1 VTYGSAPAARPAP
14 APGNA
19 ARPALLGSGRH
30 LPAAGHGSVRLGV
43 ASYPEWVIG
52 ASPAAEELGPPGRGF
67 GRGLITVRGPHF
79 YRPLVSPVFL
89 ANRASFS
96 GHPVL
101 RPLQQQG
108 PQPALPQTGDQQRPG
123 FFGEALLE
131 IGQHPLQGVPQGF
144 EAVFSAVLPA
154 QRPPQQGAVE
164 VHAAGVAEGA
174 GEELPGAAHEAGAFL
189 AGAQFDVLQDISEA
203 SPEVLGA

>member
-1 VTYGSAPAARPAP
+1 MTYGSAPGARPAP

-101 RPLQQQG
+101 RPLQQSG
-108 PQPALPQTGDQQRPG
+108 WPEAWREWVRRPRCFWLRTRG
-123 FFGEALLE
+123 M
-131 IGQHPLQGVPQGF
+131 
-144 EAVFSAVLPA
+144 
-154 QRPPQQGAVE
+154 GAVGQLE
-164 VHAAGVAEGA
+164 ACGVVRPSDLEAAVSVGGSSRS
-174 GEELPGAAHEAGAFL
+174 PGQL
-189 AGAQFDVLQDISEA
+189 EA
-203 SPEVLGA
+203 SPR